1 MPVSSSSS
9 TVCVTVSTVS
19 LVTGVCVTVT
29 HNSLD
34 VVVVY
39 PLLVQG
45 HVLLWR
51 GVGRLRPLVG
61 RVGLRFVM
69 GVTVT
74 TVGVTVTSMG
84 VTVVPGENLE
94 LETV

>member
-9 TVCVTVSTVS
+9 TVGMTVTTVI
-19 LVTGVCVTVT
+19 LVAGVCVTVT

-34 VVVVY
+34 VVVVN

-61 RVGLRFVM
+61 RVCLRFVM

-74 TVGVTVTSMG
+74 TVGVTVTSVG
-84 VTVVPGENLE
+84 VTMVTGENLE
-94 LETV
+94 